1 MKVSTCF
8 TLVFAAA
15 GLFAGGCA
23 SSPQSVAD
31 QNALKARSTGAL
43 EEMKAKDSN
52 LNGFLNGAYGY
63 AIFPSIGKGAFVVGG
78 GYGQGEVYEQGQF
91 IGYADMSQATVGLQA
106 GGQTFSELIVFQNK
120 NALDRFKYGKTKFE
134 ASASAVALKAGAS
147 AAANYSDGVAVF
159 TLPQGGLMFEAAI
172 GGQEFGFVPA
182 DSTQRNDVASSSR
195 NKDDVW
201 NWTSGSS
208 NHAGTASGTIKAENN
223 PSYNNNDKA
232 PRSGAVSNDFSSSD
246 VHVAPSTRPAEILP
260 PTTQPLRLE

>member
-8 TLVFAAA
+8 TIVLAAV

-23 SSPQSVAD
+23 SSPQTTAD

-43 EEMKAKDSN
+43 EEMKAKDPN

-182 DSTQRNDVASSSR
+182 DSIQRHDVASSNS
-195 NKDDVW
+195 NDVW
-201 NWTSGSS
+201 NWTSGS
-208 NHAGTASGTIKAENN
+208 NNANTASGTIKAQNS
-223 PSYNNNDKA
+223 PSYNNNDNA

-246 VHVAPSTRPAEILP
+246 VRVAPSTRPAEVLP